1 MSQLPLFFVSIVLI
15 TAAIIDFREHK
26 IPNWITYPFIALSF
40 IWLSRTTILI
50 LIVAI
55 VIWLLTSKILGAGD
69 IKLAAGI
76 QIWSS
81 QFNWSYEWWFYSLLA
96 ALLISILIFL
106 NRAKREGFKALYAIK
121 IPMAPFMA
129 FGFFYANR
137 SFF

>member
-1 MSQLPLFFVSIVLI
+1 MNQLPLIFVSLVLI
-15 TAAIIDFREHK
+15 IATIIDIREHK
-26 IPNWITYPFIALSF
+26 IPNWLTYPFIFSSF
-40 IWLSRTTILI
+40 IWLSSETLSILI
-50 LIVAI
+50 LAI
-55 VIWLLTSKILGAGD
+55 ALWFLTSKILGAGD

-106 NRAKREGFKALYAIK
+106 NRAKREGFKVLHGIK

-129 FGFFYANR
+129 LGFFYANR

>member
-26 IPNWITYPFIALSF
+26 IPNWITYPFIASSF
-40 IWLSRTTILI
+40 IWLSKTTILI

-55 VIWLLTSKILGAGD
+55 AIWLLTSKILGAGD

-81 QFNWSYEWWFYSLLA
+81 QLNWSYEWWFYSLFA
-96 ALLISILIFL
+96 ALLISIVIFL
-106 NRAKREGFKALYAIK
+106 KRAKREGFKASYAINV
-121 IPMAPFMA
+121 PMAPFMA
-129 FGFFYANR
+129 LGFFYANR